1 MSISGNPRTED
12 VQEVYG
18 ELRKIAAIH
27 LGRGVRRPSIQATQL
42 VHEAWI
48 RLADQGWRSRTHFLA
63 LASRA
68 MRYVLLDEVRA
79 RMAGKREGQWLRRS
93 LEVGAAE
100 SLPGLATPLEQIV
113 ELNQALERLATEDP
127 RKAKVVE
134 MRFFG
139 GMEFQ
144 EIAEALEVSLMT
156 VKRDWRFSRAWLYT
170 ELSGGQGGPPP
181 ETPE

>member
-1 MSISGNPRTED
+1 MNLSRDPRTED
-12 VQEVYG
+12 VQAVYG

-27 LGRGVRRPSIQATQL
+27 LGRGVHHPSIQATQL

-48 RLADQGWRSRTHFLA
+48 KLADHGWRSRTHFLA

-68 MRYVLLDEVRA
+68 MRYVLLDAVRA
-79 RMAGKREGQWLRRS
+79 RMAGKREGQWLRQS
-93 LEVGAAE
+93 LEAGPAGAM
-100 SLPGLATPLEQIV
+100 PGLATPLERIV
-113 ELNQALERLATEDP
+113 ELNQALDRLAAEDP
-127 RKAKVVE
+127 RKARVVE

-170 ELSGGQGGPPP
+170 ELSGEQAP
-181 ETPE
+181 EE